1 MQFSNSPLAKR
12 LNDMNKDAYTKA
24 FLQAAEIPLTEKNI
38 KEYKAVWWW
47 SFRKKEQ
54 GGLRLTE
61 QALEFIEEHAKIK
74 TYKIEFPKEFAFTPQ
89 VLLWLDNYIDSPFFV
104 NKKHIIVMKE
114 KAAFELYLLSGDVR
128 KLGHNRAMSKRL
140 SQEST
145 PE

>member
-1 MQFSNSPLAKR
+1 
-12 LNDMNKDAYTKA
+12 MNKDAYTKA
-24 FLQAAEIPLTEKNI
+24 FLQAAELPVNEKNI
-38 KEYKAVWWW
+38 KDYKAVWWW
-47 SFRKKEQ
+47 SFRKKDQ

-114 KAAFELYLLSGDVR
+114 KAAFELYLFSGDVR

>member
-1 MQFSNSPLAKR
+1 
-12 LNDMNKDAYTKA
+12 MNKDAYTKA
-24 FLQAAEIPLTEKNI
+24 FLQAAELPVDEKNI
-38 KEYKAVWWW
+38 KDYKAVWWW
-47 SFRKKEQ
+47 SFRKKDQ

-128 KLGHNRAMSKRL
+128 KLGHSRAMSKRL

>member
-1 MQFSNSPLAKR
+1 MRFINLPLAKR
-12 LNDMNKDAYTKA
+12 SNDMNKDAYTKA
-24 FLQAAEIPLTEKNI
+24 FLQAAELPVNEKNI
-38 KEYKAVWWW
+38 KDYKAVWWW
-47 SFRKKEQ
+47 SFRNKDQ

>member
-1 MQFSNSPLAKR
+1 
-12 LNDMNKDAYTKA
+12 MNKDAYTEA
-24 FLQAAEIPLTEKNI
+24 FLQAAELPVNEKNI
-38 KEYKAVWWW
+38 KDYKAVWWW
-47 SFRKKEQ
+47 SFRKKDQ
-54 GGLRLTE
+54 GGLRLTD

-128 KLGHNRAMSKRL
+128 KLGHSRAMSKRL

>member
-1 MQFSNSPLAKR
+1 LLCTNSQQVKR

-24 FLQAAEIPLTEKNI
+24 FLQAAELPVNEKNI
-38 KEYKAVWWW
+38 KDYKAVWWW
-47 SFRKKEQ
+47 SFRNKDQ

-61 QALEFIEEHAKIK
+61 QALEFIQQYAKIK

-128 KLGHNRAMSKRL
+128 KLGHSRAMSKRL

>member
-1 MQFSNSPLAKR
+1 LLCTNSLQVKR
-12 LNDMNKDAYTKA
+12 SNDMNKDAYTKA
-24 FLQAAEIPLTEKNI
+24 FLQAAELPVNEKNI

-47 SFRKKEQ
+47 SFRNKAQ

-61 QALEFIEEHAKIK
+61 QALEFIEKYAKLK

-128 KLGHNRAMSKRL
+128 KLGHSRAMSKRL

-145 PE
+145 LE

>member
-1 MQFSNSPLAKR
+1 
-12 LNDMNKDAYTKA
+12 MNKDAYTKA
-24 FLQAAEIPLTEKNI
+24 FLQAAEIPVTEKTI

-47 SFRKKEQ
+47 SFRNKKQ
-54 GGLRLTE
+54 GGLRLTD
-61 QALEFIEEHAKIK
+61 QALKFIEEYAKIK

>member
-1 MQFSNSPLAKR
+1 MDP
-12 LNDMNKDAYTKA
+12 KDTYTKV
-24 FLQAAEIPLTEKNI
+24 FLQAANLNTDPDTI
-38 KEYKAVWWW
+38 KKYKDGWWW
-47 SFRKKEQ
+47 SFRHKTQ

-61 QALEFIEEHAKIK
+61 HALSFIEEHAKIK

-128 KLGHNRAMSKRL
+128 KLGHSRAMNKRL
-140 SQEST
+140 SQESL
-145 PE
+145 PH

>member
-1 MQFSNSPLAKR
+1 
-12 LNDMNKDAYTKA
+12 MNKDAYTKA
-24 FLQAAEIPLTEKNI
+24 FLQAAELPVNEKNI
-38 KEYKAVWWW
+38 KDYKAVWWW
-47 SFRKKEQ
+47 SFRKKNQ

>member
-1 MQFSNSPLAKR
+1 
-12 LNDMNKDAYTKA
+12 MNKDAYTKA
-24 FLQAAEIPLTEKNI
+24 FLQAAELPVNEKNI
-38 KEYKAVWWW
+38 KDYKAVWWW
-47 SFRKKEQ
+47 SFRKKDQ

-128 KLGHNRAMSKRL
+128 KLGHSRAMSKRL

>member
-1 MQFSNSPLAKR
+1 
-12 LNDMNKDAYTKA
+12 MNKDAYTKA
-24 FLQAAEIPLTEKNI
+24 FLQAAELPVNEKNI
-38 KEYKAVWWW
+38 KDYKAVWWW
-47 SFRKKEQ
+47 SFRKKDQ

-104 NKKHIIVMKE
+104 NKKHIVVMKE

>member
-1 MQFSNSPLAKR
+1 MQFSNSLPAKR

-24 FLQAAEIPLTEKNI
+24 FLQAAELPVDEKTI
-38 KEYKAVWWW
+38 KDYKAVWWW
-47 SFRKKEQ
+47 SFRNKKQ
-54 GGLRLTE
+54 GGLRLTD
-61 QALEFIEEHAKIK
+61 QALKFIEEYAKIK

-89 VLLWLDNYIDSPFFV
+89 VLRWLDNYIDSPFFV

>member
-1 MQFSNSPLAKR
+1 
-12 LNDMNKDAYTKA
+12 MNKDAYTKA
-24 FLQAAEIPLTEKNI
+24 FLQAAEIPVTEKTI

-47 SFRKKEQ
+47 SFRNKKQ
-54 GGLRLTE
+54 GGLRLTD
-61 QALEFIEEHAKIK
+61 QALKFIDEYAKIK